1 MSCLCADCSPTP
13 SQTYSAAHKLACE
26 ARHVAKQSREWRQEF
41 VAAVKKARGEDAA
54 VALLQEVMR
63 QTGSRTL

>member
-26 ARHVAKQSREWRQEF
+26 ARHVAKKDRQGRLDYI
-41 VAAVKKARGEDAA
+41 ADIKKRRGEDAA
-54 VALLQEVMR
+54 VALIAQIMR
-63 QTGSRTL
+63 ETGRKTL